1 VVIIKHH
8 YLLDEQDQ
16 RERIG
21 TARRDAGVRHELVSY
36 PGTEHA
42 FFWPGTPPFG

>member
-1 VVIIKHH
+1 VVIFKHH

-21 TARRDAGVRHELVSY
+21 AALRDTGVR
-36 PGTEHA
+36 
-42 FFWPGTPPFG
+42 